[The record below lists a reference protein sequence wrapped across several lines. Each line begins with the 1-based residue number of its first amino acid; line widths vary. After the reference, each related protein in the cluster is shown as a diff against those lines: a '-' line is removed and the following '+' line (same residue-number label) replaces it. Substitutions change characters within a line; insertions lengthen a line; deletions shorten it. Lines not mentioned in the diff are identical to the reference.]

1 MLGNGV
7 ALAAGMSLYEIVLTP
22 AHALYSLS
30 QDNWPFTRNVIS
42 QPAALNEL
50 VAIVDQDHTSMIK
63 GKGKSKANGSAN
75 DDGRALLTRVLVAGE
90 SQLTVCADIRRDET
104 LGPTWIQGR

>member
-1 MLGNGV
+1 MKIL
-7 ALAAGMSLYEIVLTP
+7 LIL

-50 VAIVDQDHTSMIK
+50 VTIVQQEQSTSVK
-63 GKGKSKANGSAN
+63 GKGKGKANAQ

-90 SQLTVCADIRRDET
+90 LRVTMV
-104 LGPTWIQGR
+104 